1 MSCPCDRKN
10 QYWCIECEWFRRQ
23 KNMKWLCR
31 IYEPWRKK
39 NNFESGCAEELYIK
53 LLDNKEKYVFQLKWL
68 KKFIRIWEVAEHG

>member
-1 MSCPCDRKN
+1 MTCPCDRKN
-10 QYWCIECEWFRRQ
+10 QYWCVECDWFRRQ

-39 NNFESGCAEELYIK
+39 NNFEEGCAEELHFK
-53 LLDNKEKYVFQLKWL
+53 LLDDPNQYKPQLKWL